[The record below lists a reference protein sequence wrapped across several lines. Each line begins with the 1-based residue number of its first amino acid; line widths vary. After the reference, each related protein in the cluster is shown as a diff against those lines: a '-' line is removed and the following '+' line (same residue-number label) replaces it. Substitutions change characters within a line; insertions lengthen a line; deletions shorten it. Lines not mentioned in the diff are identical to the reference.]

1 MRGWL
6 PNCERQDCGLP
17 QAREPLSLEG
27 GNLWGFPETSRIARP
42 YYACHRVE
50 MRELSEKLL
59 SLVEVAEPRLHEIG
73 ERGSIQPILP
83 GGWSRKQVVGHLI
96 DSASNN
102 HQRFVRAVLQT
113 SLDFP
118 GYDQSGSVRV
128 QAVQGAD
135 WKLLVSLWAAY
146 NRYLAHVIAQLP
158 ASKLKTACRI
168 GSGDAVTLEFL
179 ATDYVRHLVHHLN
192 QLGAADRTSPHR
204 A

>member
-1 MRGWL
+1 MK
-6 PNCERQDCGLP
+6 
-17 QAREPLSLEG
+17 
-27 GNLWGFPETSRIARP
+27 
-42 YYACHRVE
+42 
-50 MRELSEKLL
+50 ELSEKLL
-59 SLVEVAEPRLHEIG
+59 SLVEAAEPRLREIG
-73 ERGSIQPILP
+73 ESEGLQPILT
-83 GGWSRKQVVGHLI
+83 GGWSYKQVIAHLI

-102 HQRFVRAVLQT
+102 HQRFVRAALQT

-135 WKLLVSLWAAY
+135 WKLLVSLWTAY

-179 ATDYVRHLVHHLN
+179 VTDYVTHLVHHLS
-192 QLGAADRTSPHR
+192 QLGAADPN
-204 A
+204 